1 MKTSIQTIFTFLSL
15 ALSTGSFIIS
25 GLNFRRSDKLEK
37 YKNAISL
44 ADFFNS
50 KMKEY
55 ESLYSAV
62 TPNLLGVNLR
72 EKNGLELVQ
81 DVIWNTSEIHSQEHR
96 NAIIQSL
103 FSEGAC
109 DGYSTSYALDLL
121 EEISYQTL
129 KGIADERT
137 ICFHLGWYMRA
148 IKYFLEE
155 NNIVESYYSL
165 VKLTNKTKKYEI
177 LAPKALE

>member
-1 MKTSIQTIFTFLSL
+1 METSALGNFTFLPLVLSMGSL
-15 ALSTGSFIIS
+15 IIS

-44 ADFFNS
+44 ADFFNA
-50 KMKEY
+50 KMREY
-55 ESLYSAV
+55 ESQYSSV
-62 TPNLLGVNLR
+62 SPNLLGVNLS

-81 DVIWNTSEIHSQEHR
+81 EVICNTSELSPLKRR
-96 NAIIQSL
+96 NSIIQSL
-103 FSEGAC
+103 FCEGAC

-148 IKYFLEE
+148 IKHFLEE
-155 NNIVESYYSL
+155 IQIVERYSSL